1 MLPIWNVIKP
11 RLTTRW
17 VVMVYSL
24 LAAAGRL
31 GLTQLTSPR
40 SAAKI
45 NVLPGWVYGLAFLFL
60 FGALAWTLER
70 RRWTVA
76 GLVTSV
82 FGVGVYMVQA
92 FDVWPVLPSSAYYLL
107 MANVLMVETAV
118 IWSMR
123 RHVNH

>member
-1 MLPIWNVIKP
+1 MLLIWNVIKP
-11 RLTTRW
+11 RLTARW

-45 NVLPGWVYGLAFLFL
+45 NVLPAWVYGLAFLFL

-76 GLVTSV
+76 GLAASV

-92 FDVWPVLPSSAYYLL
+92 FDVWSVLPSSAYYFL
-107 MANVLMVETAV
+107 MAIVLMAETAV